1 MMNLIM
7 HLKDGTKQEYSLQD
21 SVFAVKLNTNNVST
35 IEDFVASETP
45 VFVLQI
51 CSLADLKFADKQLF
65 YGIYSKIYS
74 LIKTDS
80 IVKLELLLPESDEVV
95 FNTEMLD
102 IKPMSVSITDE
113 LGKKNLY
120 DNTTIS
126 INLLFQ

>member
-1 MMNLIM
+1 
-7 HLKDGTKQEYSLQD
+7 
-21 SVFAVKLNTNNVST
+21 
-35 IEDFVASETP
+35 
-45 VFVLQI
+45 
-51 CSLADLKFADKQLF
+51 LADLKFADKQLF

-80 IVKLELLLPESDEVV
+80 IVKLELLLSETDEVV
-95 FNTEMLD
+95 FNTEILD